1 MKQSNVKNAV
11 NLWLELKNNVQR
23 NKLPILQWRN
33 IQNLKQTKLSNSLP
47 RMPRPQRLRTTLSN
61 SHMVSRITITEE
73 LNMKTN
79 SAIEHELIEEG
90 FNVNTHRFPYTFH
103 HDYVRRGNMS
113 RSDTA
118 QKLRISCVD
127 DNQYDYSA
135 CYGAI
140 LYLISDQPEKITHR
154 VCDLL
159 EYVKTRIIY
168 NIDGTCDLE
177 QMRKITNID

>member
-1 MKQSNVKNAV
+1 
-11 NLWLELKNNVQR
+11 
-23 NKLPILQWRN
+23 
-33 IQNLKQTKLSNSLP
+33 
-47 RMPRPQRLRTTLSN
+47 
-61 SHMVSRITITEE
+61 
-73 LNMKTN
+73 MKTN
-79 SAIEHELIEEG
+79 SAIENELTEEG

-103 HDYVRRGNMS
+103 HDYVRRSGMS

-118 QKLRISCVD
+118 QKLREVSSD

-140 LYLISDQPEKITHR
+140 LYLISDQPEKITPR

-159 EYVKTRIIY
+159 EYVRAGSVY